1 MPIVHTVLVK
11 VKPGVDKAIIVS
23 AARST
28 LNSISSVKSHSV
40 GEAYN
45 DVNEHKGFNLIV
57 IMEFEDEA
65 VSFYAR

>member
-11 VKPGVDKAIIVS
+11 VKPGVDTANLVS
-23 AARST
+23 IARST
-28 LNSISSVKSHSV
+28 LSSISSVKSYRV

-45 DVNEHKGFNLIV
+45 DVNEYKGYNLTV

-65 VSFYAR
+65 VSFYAS